1 MKTGRNFLKSFLLGI
16 LILCCL
22 LSAATAEGILLVP
35 QYALDK
41 RMTVADEIAERLGV
55 EVALGE
61 DEDALI
67 KQAIE
72 NPEML
77 LLETQSAIIRG
88 LQGYQGGEL
97 SETMQPVARVDSE
110 PLYLVMLKD
119 KAAELE
125 IGNGSDLLNYV
136 AENEYELLLGRY
148 IYACVKDMTATE
160 ICNQISIFSEYYYD
174 EEIDEAL
181 HNDEI
186 QLALNSESEL
196 PTRTE
201 DLLVLA
207 TTGAERG
214 SNAPEVPTL
223 TELGV
228 EVSQEINFWLLASK
242 QAGQDRIAEWT
253 EMLLNG
259 DPIGNRVLT
268 GEEAENEMQESAAAI
283 EQYLTAEG
291 LFFYRQ

>member
-1 MKTGRNFLKSFLLGI
+1 MSQKKLSVVLAVFLA
-16 LILCCL
+16 
-22 LSAATAEGILLVP
+22 LSLVLPQLATAEGILLVP

-72 NPEML
+72 NPETL
-77 LLETQSAIIRG
+77 LLETQSAVIRG

-148 IYACVKDMTATE
+148 IYAGVKDMTATE

-186 QLALNSESEL
+186 QLALYSESEL
-196 PTRTE
+196 STRAE

-228 EVSQEINFWLLASK
+228 EVSQEINFWLLVSK

-253 EMLLNG
+253 AMLLNG

>member
-1 MKTGRNFLKSFLLGI
+1 MSQKKLSVVLAVFLV
-16 LILCCL
+16 
-22 LSAATAEGILLVP
+22 LSLVLPQLATAEGILLVP

-72 NPEML
+72 NPETL
-77 LLETQSAIIRG
+77 LLETQSAVIRG

-148 IYACVKDMTATE
+148 IYAGVKDMTATE

-186 QLALNSESEL
+186 QLALYSESEL
-196 PTRTE
+196 PTRAE

-228 EVSQEINFWLLASK
+228 EVSQEINFWLLVSK

>member
-1 MKTGRNFLKSFLLGI
+1 MSQKRFSVVLAVFLV
-16 LILCCL
+16 
-22 LSAATAEGILLVP
+22 LSLVLPQLATAEGILLVP

-72 NPEML
+72 NPETL
-77 LLETQSAIIRG
+77 LLETQSAVIRG

-125 IGNGSDLLNYV
+125 IGNGSDMLNYV

-148 IYACVKDMTATE
+148 IYAGVKDMTATE

-186 QLALNSESEL
+186 QLALYSESEL
-196 PTRTE
+196 STRAE

-214 SNAPEVPTL
+214 SNVPEVPTL

-228 EVSQEINFWLLASK
+228 EVSQEINFWLLVSK

>member
-1 MKTGRNFLKSFLLGI
+1 MSQKKLSVVLAVFLALFLVLPQ
-16 LILCCL
+16 L
-22 LSAATAEGILLVP
+22 ATTEGILLVP

-148 IYACVKDMTATE
+148 IYAGVKDMTATE

-186 QLALNSESEL
+186 QLALYSESEL
-196 PTRTE
+196 STRAE

>member
-1 MKTGRNFLKSFLLGI
+1 MSQKKLSVVLAVFLV
-16 LILCCL
+16 
-22 LSAATAEGILLVP
+22 LSLVLPQLATAEGILLVP

-72 NPEML
+72 NPETL
-77 LLETQSAIIRG
+77 LLETQSAVIRG

-97 SETMQPVARVDSE
+97 SETMQPVARVDNE

-148 IYACVKDMTATE
+148 IYAGVKDMTATE

-186 QLALNSESEL
+186 QLALYSESEL
-196 PTRTE
+196 STRAE

-228 EVSQEINFWLLASK
+228 EVSQEINFWLLVSK

-259 DPIGNRVLT
+259 DPIGNRVLI

>member
-1 MKTGRNFLKSFLLGI
+1 MSQKRFSVVLAVFLV
-16 LILCCL
+16 
-22 LSAATAEGILLVP
+22 LSLVLPQLATAEGILLVP

-72 NPEML
+72 NPETL
-77 LLETQSAIIRG
+77 LLETQSAVIRG

-148 IYACVKDMTATE
+148 IYAGVKDMTATE

-186 QLALNSESEL
+186 QLALYSESEL
-196 PTRTE
+196 PTRAE

-228 EVSQEINFWLLASK
+228 EVSQEINFWLLVSK

>member
-1 MKTGRNFLKSFLLGI
+1 MSQKRFSVVLAVFLV
-16 LILCCL
+16 
-22 LSAATAEGILLVP
+22 LSLVLPQLATAEGILLVP

-72 NPEML
+72 NPETL
-77 LLETQSAIIRG
+77 LLETQSAVIRG

-125 IGNGSDLLNYV
+125 IGNGSDMLNYV

-148 IYACVKDMTATE
+148 IYAGVKDMTATE

-186 QLALNSESEL
+186 QLALYSESEL
-196 PTRTE
+196 STRAE

-207 TTGAERG
+207 TTGAERR

-228 EVSQEINFWLLASK
+228 EVSQEINFWLLVSK

>member
-1 MKTGRNFLKSFLLGI
+1 MSQKKLSVVLAVFLV
-16 LILCCL
+16 
-22 LSAATAEGILLVP
+22 LSLVLPQLATAEGILLVP

-72 NPEML
+72 NPETL
-77 LLETQSAIIRG
+77 LLETQSAVIRG

-125 IGNGSDLLNYV
+125 IGNGSDMLNYV

-148 IYACVKDMTATE
+148 IYAGVKDMTATE

-186 QLALNSESEL
+186 QLALYSESEL
-196 PTRTE
+196 STRAE

-207 TTGAERG
+207 TTGAERR

-228 EVSQEINFWLLASK
+228 EVSQEINFWLLVSK

>member
-1 MKTGRNFLKSFLLGI
+1 MSQKKLSVVLAVFLV
-16 LILCCL
+16 
-22 LSAATAEGILLVP
+22 LSLVLPQLATAEGILLVP

-55 EVALGE
+55 EVVLGE

-72 NPEML
+72 NPETL
-77 LLETQSAIIRG
+77 LLETQSAVIRG

-148 IYACVKDMTATE
+148 IYAGVKDMTATE

-186 QLALNSESEL
+186 QLALYSESEL
-196 PTRTE
+196 STRAE

-242 QAGQDRIAEWT
+242 QVGQDRVAELA
-253 EMLLNG
+253 EMLCNG
-259 DPIGNRVLT
+259 DPIGNQIVLT
-268 GEEAENEMQESAAAI
+268 GEEAETDMRESATVI

>member
-1 MKTGRNFLKSFLLGI
+1 MSQKKLSVVLAVFLVLSLVFLQL
-16 LILCCL
+16 
-22 LSAATAEGILLVP
+22 ATAEGTLLVP

-72 NPEML
+72 NPETL
-77 LLETQSAIIRG
+77 LLETQSAVIRG

-97 SETMQPVARVDSE
+97 SETMQPVARIDSE

-136 AENEYELLLGRY
+136 VENEYELLLGRY
-148 IYACVKDMTATE
+148 IYAGVKDMTATE
-160 ICNQISIFSEYYYD
+160 ICNQISIFAEYYYD

-181 HNDEI
+181 HNDDI
-186 QLALNSESEL
+186 QLALYSESEL
-196 PTRTE
+196 STRAE

-207 TTGAERG
+207 TTGTERG

-228 EVSQEINFWLLASK
+228 EVSQEINFWLLVSK
-242 QAGQDRIAEWT
+242 QADQDRVAEWT

-259 DPIGNRVLT
+259 EPIGNRVLT
-268 GEEAENEMQESAAAI
+268 GAEAENEMQESAAAI

>member
-1 MKTGRNFLKSFLLGI
+1 MSQKKLSVLLAVFLVLSLVFLQL
-16 LILCCL
+16 
-22 LSAATAEGILLVP
+22 ATAEGTLLVP

-72 NPEML
+72 NPETL

-97 SETMQPVARVDSE
+97 SETMQPVARIDSE

-136 AENEYELLLGRY
+136 VENEYELLLGRY
-148 IYACVKDMTATE
+148 IYAGVKDMTATE
-160 ICNQISIFSEYYYD
+160 ICNQISIFAEYYYD

-186 QLALNSESEL
+186 QLALYSESEL
-196 PTRTE
+196 STRAE

-228 EVSQEINFWLLASK
+228 EVSQEINFWLLVSK
-242 QAGQDRIAEWT
+242 QADQDRVAEWT

-259 DPIGNRVLT
+259 EPIGNRVLT
-268 GEEAENEMQESAAAI
+268 GAEAENEMQESAAAI

>member
-1 MKTGRNFLKSFLLGI
+1 MSQKKLSVVLAVFLA
-16 LILCCL
+16 
-22 LSAATAEGILLVP
+22 LSLVLPQLATAEGILLVP

-55 EVALGE
+55 EVALDE

-72 NPEML
+72 NSETL
-77 LLETQSAIIRG
+77 LLETQSAVIRG
-88 LQGYQGGEL
+88 LQGYQSGEL
-97 SETMQPVARVDSE
+97 PETMQPVARVDSE

-125 IGNGSDLLNYV
+125 IGNGSELLNYV

-148 IYACVKDMTATE
+148 IYAGVKDMTATE

-186 QLALNSESEL
+186 QLALYSESEL
-196 PTRTE
+196 STRAE

-228 EVSQEINFWLLASK
+228 EVSQEINFWLLVSK

-268 GEEAENEMQESAAAI
+268 GKEAENEMQESAAAI

>member
-1 MKTGRNFLKSFLLGI
+1 MSQKKLSVVLAVFLVLFLVLPQ
-16 LILCCL
+16 L
-22 LSAATAEGILLVP
+22 ATAEGLLLVP

-148 IYACVKDMTATE
+148 IYAGVKDMTATE

-186 QLALNSESEL
+186 QLALYSESEL
-196 PTRTE
+196 STRAE